1 MLQLE
6 QWEWCLWLFKPWTK
20 VHVED
25 SEASQVHDLRFPRSS
40 KQRLPEEGC
49 VRKHPDGTHETG
61 RNKAKVETKTD
72 QTEASAS
79 YSYTYET
86 EDEEGEKGEDGDP
99 DDEITLQAKTIEE
112 FYQKRVFIFIHH
124 CGPPGPPHDGHAE

>member
-1 MLQLE
+1 M
-6 QWEWCLWLFKPWTK
+6 
-20 VHVED
+20 
-25 SEASQVHDLRFPRSS
+25 
-40 KQRLPEEGC
+40 
-49 VRKHPDGTHETG
+49 RKHPDGTHETG
-61 RNKAKVETKTD
+61 RNKVKAETKAD